1 MLRFFKNLCFKT
13 QTNKPIFIRKDY
25 QNNPSK
31 LNNNEDLVVT
41 YNNVSKATYNKKP
54 NQNLVI
60 PNQCIVDAANIASC
74 ITNPLLPFILKH
86 LTDYCFKSLNKANND
101 NAFNSVNDNID
112 IDIDIDNNTNN
123 INNDIDNRYLLY
135 YKYLNLNCAN
145 QPPVIDAKFN
155 NYTPKFSFNNDKIT
169 IPENLSQYIAYRIYF
184 KFYKNLWLIKDD
196 NNIGQYFLQFKTENC
211 TIDFKDILKTITLYD
226 LVPFVVETILD
237 KINSTNVIIILHRYS
252 NINDKHINDDCVF
265 TYCECLKKLN
275 INNFNTVKPS
285 CNHSLRVHFNF
296 GNFYK
301 NIENIQNI
309 NINKIQIMQST
320 FIDDDYTIIEHSNFF
335 AFVDNE
341 NNNSDHTN
349 IKCYRPN
356 PARPI
361 ENDRT
366 KTFNKYLYGY
376 PVLSN
381 LYEYGILTNKLA
393 THIPLSPLCPIIISN
408 DNYNNQP
415 EPKNCTNINK
425 INICKYDI
433 QFDKKKTLHIK
444 PIINNLIHLVMKLY
458 NNYMQHFNFLSQFY
472 FCSYINSSNVVND
485 QLYYVDPSKS
495 DQTRPPLLP
504 QSKPPTKP
512 QQFQN
517 NTHNN
522 NQNPSAP
529 QYPAPIY
536 INNRNRSHSPKLKY
550 MNKFQNNQYDNVYLE
565 PTNSSSPNS
574 SSSNPS
580 PPAYTH
586 INQNNIYDEINQQ
599 NNIDIE
605 QFSQSSHLLS
615 NNRNSRYNKKRPV
628 TRNPTSNDKS
638 NND

>member
-1 MLRFFKNLCFKT
+1 MLRFLKNLCFKT

-41 YNNVSKATYNKKP
+41 YNNVSKATYYQKP

-86 LTDYCFKSLNKANND
+86 LTDYCFKSLNIANNN

-112 IDIDIDNNTNN
+112 IDIDIDNNNN
-123 INNDIDNRYLLY
+123 INNDINRRYLSY
-135 YKYLNLNCAN
+135 YKYLNLNFADR
-145 QPPVIDAKFN
+145 PPVIDNKFN

-184 KFYKNLWLIKDD
+184 KFYKNLWLVKDD

-226 LVPFVVETILD
+226 LVPFVIETILD
-237 KINSTNVIIILHRYS
+237 KINSTNVIIILHKCS

-275 INNFNTVKPS
+275 SNNNFNTVKPS

-309 NINKIQIMQST
+309 NINKIQIMRSS
-320 FIDDDYTIIEHSNFF
+320 FIDDDFTIIEHSNFF

-356 PARPI
+356 PAPPI
-361 ENDRT
+361 ENDHT
-366 KTFNKYLYGY
+366 KTFNKYLYGH

-381 LYEYGILTNKLA
+381 LYEYGVLTNKLA

-415 EPKNCTNINK
+415 EPENCKNINK

-433 QFDKKKTLHIK
+433 QFDKKKKTLHIK

-458 NNYMQHFNFLSQFY
+458 NNYMQHFYFLSQFY

-495 DQTRPPLLP
+495 DQTHPPLLP
-504 QSKPPTKP
+504 QSKPPAIP

-517 NTHNN
+517 NRHNN
-522 NQNPSAP
+522 NRNPSAP
-529 QYPAPIY
+529 QHPAPIY
-536 INNRNRSHSPKLKY
+536 NNNNRNRSHSPKLKY
-550 MNKFQNNQYDNVYLE
+550 MKNFRNNQYDNVYLE
-565 PTNSSSPNS
+565 PINQSSINS
-574 SSSNPS
+574 S

-586 INQNNIYDEINQQ
+586 IDQNNIYDEINQQ
-599 NNIDIE
+599 NDIDIE
-605 QFSQSSHLLS
+605 EFTQSSHLLP
-615 NNRNSRYNKKRPV
+615 NNRNSRYNKRKPF
-628 TRNPTSNDKS
+628 TRNSIPINNS